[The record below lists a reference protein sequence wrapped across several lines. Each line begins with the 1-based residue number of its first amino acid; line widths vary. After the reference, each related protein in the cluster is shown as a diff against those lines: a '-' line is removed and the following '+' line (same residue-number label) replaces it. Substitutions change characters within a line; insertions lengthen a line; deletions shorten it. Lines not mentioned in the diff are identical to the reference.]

1 MAIVTSRQ
9 GERPD
14 RPDVRVE
21 LERRITD
28 FTASFTED
36 DRYRPP
42 EREERRAVADG
53 VGLLLDGRRKEAA
66 RRLSDAGFG
75 LLTLTDR
82 PTGRRFAEISEHTDD
97 GGPGRGRGRVYV
109 DLDNAPRWSVQV
121 PHPAADLDTER
132 LGVGVLRGAP
142 GGVLVLAG
150 AHRGAGR
157 DGAADVA
164 HRRDTVFHAVCDE
177 LLARGMPG
185 IQVHGFA
192 NDSAPEYDAIVSTG
206 RGEDGLRE
214 ARELARALDADGL
227 EVCRAWARP
236 CELAGRTNQQGRR
249 AAAERVPFLHLEF
262 NRKTRAD
269 EERVDRVVAA
279 MAATASGWT

>member
-1 MAIVTSRQ
+1 M
-9 GERPD
+9 
-14 RPDVRVE
+14 
-21 LERRITD
+21 
-28 FTASFTED
+28 
-36 DRYRPP
+36 
-42 EREERRAVADG
+42 
-53 VGLLLDGRRKEAA
+53 
-66 RRLSDAGFG
+66 
-75 LLTLTDR
+75 
-82 PTGRRFAEISEHTDD
+82 
-97 GGPGRGRGRVYV
+97 
-109 DLDNAPRWSVQV
+109 QV

-150 AHRGAGR
+150 AHRRAGQ

-185 IQVHGFA
+185 LQVHGFA
-192 NDSAPEYDAIVSTG
+192 NDSAPGYDAIVSTG

-214 ARELARALDADGL
+214 ARELARALDTGGL

-262 NRKTRAD
+262 NRRTRAD
-269 EERVDRVVAA
+269 EERVDQVIAA
-279 MAATASGWT
+279 MTATAAGWT